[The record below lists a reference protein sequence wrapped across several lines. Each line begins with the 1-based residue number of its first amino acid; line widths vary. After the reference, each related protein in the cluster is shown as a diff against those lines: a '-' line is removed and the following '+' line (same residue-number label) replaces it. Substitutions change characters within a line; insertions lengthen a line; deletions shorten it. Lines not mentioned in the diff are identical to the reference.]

1 MQPSPRIWDLQQHAC
16 ISSFERCGAPSYGR
30 SPSPTRHSAKA
41 TATTPSR
48 TCLLADVVELL
59 AAPPSPAAFFDF
71 FDLHMLLLASVRYGS
86 EAQCLGAAPPRRQAL
101 RAQRHPQ
108 RPARWG
114 GGRWG
119 RCAQRPQQTP
129 LRRRCGPVAN
139 PLRTHC
145 AQWVRNGSQWVRNGV
160 QRPPQR
166 PRRTRC
172 VLRRARRLGEA
183 KPPKTQHAQTRN
195 HTARPSPARG
205 GRRQGAVR

>member
-1 MQPSPRIWDLQQHAC
+1 MKTLMPT
-16 ISSFERCGAPSYGR
+16 APGPTREHVRDRATVLATILAQRTRTAIARVR
-30 SPSPTRHSAKA
+30 SVNPSPTGAPRARAIANPEAQPTERSHGRPLMCKPGTSGLIHRPMRALHS
-41 TATTPSR
+41 T
-48 TCLLADVVELL
+48 
-59 AAPPSPAAFFDF
+59 
-71 FDLHMLLLASVRYGS
+71 RYRS

-166 PRRTRC
+166 PHRTRC
-172 VLRRARRLGEA
+172 VLRRATLEPRDAPRWQNLGLTGVALRR
-183 KPPKTQHAQTRN
+183 
-195 HTARPSPARG
+195 
-205 GRRQGAVR
+205 